1 MPSYF
6 ISFQSD
12 YIPPLFHIVYVRT
25 YRKGTVMSRKTIIT
39 GTLILTTANLITKC
53 MGFLYRV
60 FMSNAI
66 GAEGMGL
73 YQLILPIYSLSW
85 SITSAGFTTTI
96 SRLTAQEKICGQSG
110 NVGRIVKQAL
120 VLSLGISL
128 LVSFILFFFAEEM
141 SFYLLKDKRAALPL
155 RLLSAA
161 VPFMAVGSCLRG
173 FFFGMQEALIPALS
187 QVLEQSIRIVSIYL
201 LAGFFVPL
209 GLSYACCAAV
219 CGIVCGEV
227 LSCAFTIGNYFR
239 FKRKHKLTKKPTLS
253 SSAVLSMILAMAVPL
268 SATRI
273 ATSLLSTIENILIPQ
288 QLQKYGQNAAAAL
301 SAYGELTGMAM
312 PLLLLPSA
320 CLMAAS
326 VSLVP
331 EISEACAAR
340 QESRVSKTVSATLLF
355 TSIIGIGSAALF
367 AVFPAEI
374 CYIVY
379 NRPNL
384 GEVLFPLAFLC
395 PFVYAQMTLHGLLNG
410 LGEQFLLFWSSV
422 VASLLT
428 IAVIWFFMPL
438 YGITAFLAGWFLSL
452 LFTVAVSLLRLYQRT
467 GVIPSFYNCFLK
479 PLLAGAAA
487 GLLIK
492 YCIRISSPSKL
503 LFLGSLAGM
512 GMLYFLF
519 LLLLGC
525 FSGKKKKS

>member
-1 MPSYF
+1 
-6 ISFQSD
+6 
-12 YIPPLFHIVYVRT
+12 
-25 YRKGTVMSRKTIIT
+25 MSRKTIIT
-39 GTLILTTANLITKC
+39 GTLILTAANLITKC

-66 GAEGMGL
+66 GAEGIGL
-73 YQLILPIYSLSW
+73 YQLILPLYSLAW

-96 SRLTAQEKICGQSG
+96 SRLTAQEKIHGQGG
-110 NVGRIVKQAL
+110 NIGRIVKQAL
-120 VLSLGISL
+120 TLSLGISL
-128 LVSFILFFFAEEM
+128 LVSTLFFFFSAEI
-141 SFYLLKDKRAALPL
+141 SSSLLKDSRAALPL
-155 RLLSAA
+155 RLLAAA

-173 FFFGMQEALIPALS
+173 FFFGMQEALIPAVS
-187 QVLEQSIRIVSIYL
+187 QVLEQSVRIACIYF
-201 LAGFFVPL
+201 LAGIFVPL

-219 CGIVCGEV
+219 CGIVCGE
-227 LSCAFTIGNYFR
+227 LFACAFTAVSYFH
-239 FKRKHKLTKKPTLS
+239 FKRKQNLTKAPTLS
-253 SSAVLSMILAMAVPL
+253 SATVLSMILAMAVPL

-288 QLQKYGQNAAAAL
+288 QLQKYGQNAASAL

-312 PLLLLPSA
+312 PLLLLPAA

-331 EISEACAAR
+331 EISEACAAK
-340 QESRVSKTVSATLLF
+340 QKSRIRSTVSATLLF

-379 NRPNL
+379 SRPNL
-384 GEVLFPLAFLC
+384 GKLLFPLSFLC
-395 PFVYAQMTLHGLLNG
+395 PFLYAQMTLHGLLNG
-410 LGEQFLLFWSSV
+410 LGEQFFLFWSSIL
-422 VASLLT
+422 ASLLT
-428 IAVIWFFMPL
+428 IFVIWFFMPL
-438 YGITAFLAGWFLSL
+438 YGIAAFLVGWFLSL
-452 LFTVAVSLLRLYQRT
+452 LFTLIVSLWRLYQRT

-492 YCIRISSPSKL
+492 YGIRISTPSKL
-503 LFLGSLAGM
+503 LFLCSFSAM
-512 GMLYFLF
+512 GLLYLLF
-519 LLLLGC
+519 LALLGC
-525 FSGKKKKS
+525 LKSKKES